1 VVDEKDLFSNVER
14 ARVFSWNFELSR
26 LGKAVDKDEWAML
39 PQEINAYNMPNFN
52 QIVFPAG
59 ILQPPFFD
67 SAADM
72 AVNFG
77 AIGVVIGHEM
87 THGFDDQGRLYDED
101 GRLDNWWS
109 DKDVKKF
116 QDLSDAYGDQIGK
129 FMQGIPAGSRINP
142 NLTRGESIADLGG
155 LNIALAAYHN
165 WIQAARPDQY
175 QKNDTRYFL
184 GFGQVWAEKVR
195 EDALKNQ
202 LISDPHPPAIARVN
216 MPTRNMQEW
225 YAAFDVKTT
234 SHNFRDANARVVIW

>member
-1 VVDEKDLFSNVER
+1 
-14 ARVFSWNFELSR
+14 
-26 LGKAVDKDEWAML
+26 VDKDEWAML

-67 SAADM
+67 FAADM

-116 QDLSDAYGDQIGK
+116 QELSDAYGDQIGK

-155 LNIALAAYHN
+155 LNLALAAYHN
-165 WIQAARPDQY
+165 WIQAAHSDQY

-195 EDALKNQ
+195 EDALKNR

-216 MPTRNMQEW
+216 VPTRNMQEW

-234 SHNFRDANARVVIW
+234 SYNFRDSNARVVIW